1 MKEELRYTTM
11 VSGVQYAVMDGM
23 IVILL
28 WCVHNWDLNHQQ
40 YQSNICQEQAEYFWI
55 M

>member
-1 MKEELRYTTM
+1 MKEELKYITM